1 MDIKGGNL
9 NLLGCIMVSKLQW
22 LLVLKKRK
30 LEMNNEIKK
39 EIPLKQLIDLVP
51 KLNGRITV
59 FLAENKWVLYND
71 KTNEEQIAKILDK
84 RSIKNDEW
92 KSPLQE
98 SR

>member
-9 NLLGCIMVSKLQW
+9 NLLGCIMVSKRQW

-59 FLAENKWVLYND
+59 FLSENKWVLYND

-84 RSIKNDEW
+84 RNRKNDEW

>member
-1 MDIKGGNL
+1 
-9 NLLGCIMVSKLQW
+9 
-22 LLVLKKRK
+22 
-30 LEMNNEIKK
+30 MNNEIKK

-84 RSIKNDEW
+84 RSIKNDE
-92 KSPLQE
+92 
-98 SR
+98 

>member
-1 MDIKGGNL
+1 
-9 NLLGCIMVSKLQW
+9 
-22 LLVLKKRK
+22 
-30 LEMNNEIKK
+30 MNNEIKK

-84 RSIKNDEW
+84 RSIKNDRDV
-92 KSPLQE
+92 L
-98 SR
+98 R